1 LKKAILILSSIVE
14 APDNLFRETA
24 MLSLERVYRIDN
36 QPEKSNEILKK
47 FVQEYKASPFLPMA
61 KARL

>member
-1 LKKAILILSSIVE
+1 LKKAILILSPIVE

-36 QPEKSNEILKK
+36 QPEKANEILKK
-47 FVQEYKASPFLPMA
+47 FVQEYKTSPFLPMA